1 MSKIKVKNIEITVIQ
16 EGQEDYISLTDMLK
30 AKNGNFLIENWLRN
44 RNTVEFLGIWESINN
59 PNFNYP
65 EFEGIKKVS
74 GLNSFSISVKE
85 WVAKTNAI
93 GLTAKAGRYGGTY
106 AHKDIAF
113 EFGTWISPEFKLY
126 LIKEFQ
132 RLKDEE
138 NKLLNKEWDYRRFLA
153 KANYRIHTDA
163 IKENLIPVYTSIN
176 ESYIYA
182 NEAEMLN
189 VAIFGT
195 TSKDWRE
202 KNPKLVKENFNI
214 RDMANIPQLTVLSN
228 LESYNSI
235 LINEGISAPNRLK
248 KLKELATQQLKAL
261 AKQSY
266 TYSIESP
273 NHLKF
278 TESEKTTPTPIIDEP
293 KKEKKLSLDGK
304 NGFKI
309 KTKFSL
315 KDALKKSKEED

>member
-1 MSKIKVKNIEITVIQ
+1 MSKIKVKNVEITIISVG
-16 EGQEDYISLTDMLK
+16 EEDYISLTDMLK
-30 AKNGNFLIENWLRN
+30 AKEGNFFIESWLRN

-59 PNFNYP
+59 PNFNYV
-65 EFEGIKKVS
+65 EFDVIRS
-74 GLNSFSISVKE
+74 QAGLNSFKVSVKE

-132 RLKDEE
+132 RLKDDEG
-138 NKLLNKEWDYRRFLA
+138 KRLNKEWDYRRFLA
-153 KANYRIHTDA
+153 KANYKIHTEA

-176 ESYIYA
+176 DSYIYA

-189 VAIFGT
+189 VAVFGT
-195 TSKDWRE
+195 TSKDWRD
-202 KNPKLVKENFNI
+202 KNQKLVKENLNI

-235 LINEGISAPNRLK
+235 LISDGISAQDRLK
-248 KLKELATQQLKAL
+248 KLKELAIQQLKAL
-261 AKQSY
+261 EKQSY

-278 TESEKTTPTPIIDEP
+278 T
-293 KKEKKLSLDGK
+293 
-304 NGFKI
+304 
-309 KTKFSL
+309 
-315 KDALKKSKEED
+315 